1 MNGWIVERSEVGK
14 PGDFSHLS
22 DEELDAQLSQH
33 LKARGVPDRYIRNF
47 LQGPHWPTRSA
58 PVARCRRR

>member
-47 LQGPHWPTRSA
+47 LQGPHPIPANGDSNGEA
-58 PVARCRRR
+58 A